1 MNERGNVAQ
10 KSFSADAGAG
20 LFLEAHAKALG
31 SFLVCRCLSC
41 PGLGKEGSSEG
52 RVDID
57 RIHIL
62 WDERKQT

>member
-20 LFLEAHAKALG
+20 LFLEAPAKALG